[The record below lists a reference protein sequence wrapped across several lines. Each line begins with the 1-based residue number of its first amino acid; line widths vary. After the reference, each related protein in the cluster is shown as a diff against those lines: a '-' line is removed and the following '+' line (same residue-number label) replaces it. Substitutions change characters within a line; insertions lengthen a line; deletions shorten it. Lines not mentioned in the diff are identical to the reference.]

1 MTSAELAKFF
11 GDRFSVVEDIYQK
24 YIRKNIPIT
33 FDEYIAFR
41 PDYTKTLYELSDA
54 GIFTGYDSS
63 IYIELLEPYLTFT
76 EQLIDNNNPYLIGD
90 LAQLVEDLQE
100 IEIGRTKVS
109 TAEER
114 DLLDQRAGK
123 IITRAFE
130 KAKRGSYSLEND
142 RRQALLENYSYDDKI
157 LRLEKVIVK
166 SGNVTDYLEKISE
179 FISKPAF
186 RSSNNSY
193 LNSVIYQF
201 RHNIIPVLKR
211 LQRSLNDAQ
220 ACVVFYDQQNK
231 NLIRLR
237 KIVNVLNEDA
247 DMTNI
252 GEVSDK
258 LYYSIADDIKGA
270 VPRFFFPD
278 YLLDSE
284 NEELVNSV
292 VSYVGLS
299 EPKEKKPSIINIS
312 KKVPPKCNLVTDIPS
327 DDLLFS
333 GFKKQRELSLFD
345 YVFTHSRLKDKPIG
359 VVYKCYVGVLR
370 VAFRHLQSL
379 EECHTL
385 TIGTRNVKVKDF
397 KLKQQ
402 TNL

>member
-1 MTSAELAKFF
+1 MTSTELAKFF

-41 PDYTKTLYELSDA
+41 PDYTKTLFELSDA

-63 IYIELLEPYLTFT
+63 VYIELLEPYLTFT

-90 LAQLVEDLQE
+90 LAQLVEDLSE
-100 IEIGRTKVS
+100 IETGRTKAAS
-109 TAEER
+109 AEER

-130 KAKRGSYSLEND
+130 KAKRGSFSLEND
-142 RRQALLENYSYDDKI
+142 RRQALLENYSYDNKI
-157 LRLEKVIVK
+157 SRLEKVIIK
-166 SGNVTDYLEKISE
+166 SGNVTDYLEKISD

-186 RSSNNSY
+186 RSSNNGY
-193 LNSVIYQF
+193 LNNVIYQF
-201 RHNIIPVLKR
+201 RNNIVSVLKR

-220 ACVVFYDQQNK
+220 ASVVFYDQQNK

-237 KIVNVLNEDA
+237 NLVKMLNEDIEK
-247 DMTNI
+247 TNI
-252 GEVSDK
+252 AEVSER
-258 LYYSIADDIKGA
+258 LYYSGPDDVKTA
-270 VPRFFFPD
+270 MPRFFFPD

-284 NEELVNSV
+284 NEDIVNTV

-299 EPKEKKPSIINIS
+299 KPKEKKSFVININ
-312 KKVPPKCNLVTDIPS
+312 KKTPPKCSLVTDIPS
-327 DDLLFS
+327 DTLLFV

-345 YVFTHSRLKDKPIG
+345 YIFSHPRLKDKPIR
-359 VVYKCYVGVLR
+359 VVYKCYVGVVR
-370 VAFRHLQSL
+370 IAFRHLQSV
-379 EECHTL
+379 EESRL
-385 TIGTRNVKVKDF
+385 LKIGTRHVIIKDF
-397 KLKQQ
+397 RLIQ
-402 TNL
+402 